1 MFDENSIKIMIVD
14 DHDLFREGLKY
25 ILSKLPGFTV
35 IADASNGVEFIDI
48 IQKVT
53 PDIILMDIDMPQMNG
68 FEATKKSLEIYP
80 NLKIICLSMHGD
92 QNHYLKMI
100 ELGVKGFVI
109 KDSGIN
115 QLKDAIIEVFKGGN
129 YFSQELLM
137 NIILKKN
144 SSPMGEQL
152 RLQLEISDR
161 ELEVLK
167 LLCKAYTNKQIA
179 DTLFISPKTVE
190 GHKAKLMEKTNTT
203 NGVSLVLFAIKNH
216 MVEI

>member
-1 MFDENSIKIMIVD
+1 
-14 DHDLFREGLKY
+14 
-25 ILSKLPGFTV
+25 
-35 IADASNGVEFIDI
+35 
-48 IQKVT
+48 
-53 PDIILMDIDMPQMNG
+53 
-68 FEATKKSLEIYP
+68 
-80 NLKIICLSMHGD
+80 MHGD
-92 QNHYLKMI
+92 QGHYLKMI

-115 QLKDAIIEVFKGGN
+115 QLKDAIIEVFNGGN

>member
-1 MFDENSIKIMIVD
+1 MVVD
-14 DHDLFREGLKY
+14 DHDLFREGVKY
-25 ILSKLPGFTV
+25 ILSKIPEFMVVGDA
-35 IADASNGVEFIDI
+35 ADGLEYLALLKSI
-48 IQKVT
+48 K
-53 PDIILMDIDMPQMNG
+53 PDIVLMDIDMPRMNG
-68 FEATKKSLEIYP
+68 FEATRLSLEIDP
-80 NLKIICLSMHGD
+80 GLKIISLSMHGD
-92 QNHYLKMI
+92 QGHYLKMI

-115 QLKDAIIEVFKGGN
+115 QLKDAIIEVFNGGN